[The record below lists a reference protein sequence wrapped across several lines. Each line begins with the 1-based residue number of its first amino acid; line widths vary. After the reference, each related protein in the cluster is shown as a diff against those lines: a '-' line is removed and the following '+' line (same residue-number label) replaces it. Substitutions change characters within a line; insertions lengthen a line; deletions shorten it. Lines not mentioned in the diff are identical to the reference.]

1 MTFKINIPAVPDI
14 IDTFIPVVSAWKSKE
29 IHHVWIRAFIFRT
42 YSTFVAGSQS
52 WNCAVPQWES
62 MQGLQT
68 AGFAPLGPGANGRS
82 LGWGLGGLLAWGGDG
97 CEWRWLLQTTFVYL
111 SSFFL
116 LLFLFLNPFHTCKIC
131 FLFPFPCHATLVLL
145 GLSHPR
151 IKIAPEIMGLTP
163 AFFLKEQKHS

>member
-29 IHHVWIRAFIFRT
+29 IHHVWIQAFLFRT

-62 MQGLQT
+62 VQGLQT
-68 AGFAPLGPGANGRS
+68 AGFAPLGHALGPGAN
-82 LGWGLGGLLAWGGDG
+82 GWGLGGLLAWGGDG
-97 CEWRWLLQTTFVYL
+97 CKWRWLLQSTFVCL
-111 SSFFL
+111 SSFF
-116 LLFLFLNPFHTCKIC
+116 FFLNPFHTCKIC
-131 FLFPFPCHATLVLL
+131 FLFPFACRATLVLL

-151 IKIAPEIMGLTP
+151 IKIATENRGLIP
-163 AFFLKEQKHS
+163 AFFLKEQKHSR

>member
-1 MTFKINIPAVPDI
+1 MF
-14 IDTFIPVVSAWKSKE
+14 
-29 IHHVWIRAFIFRT
+29 
-42 YSTFVAGSQS
+42 
-52 WNCAVPQWES
+52 ES
-62 MQGLQT
+62 
-68 AGFAPLGPGANGRS
+68 
-82 LGWGLGGLLAWGGDG
+82 GLLFSGHIARLWLARRAGTVLCPSGNPCRDCRQRGLLLWDLEPMEGAWAGAWEGFWLG
-97 CEWRWLLQTTFVYL
+97 EVMAEWRWLLQTTFVYL

-163 AFFLKEQKHS
+163 AFFLKEQKHSQVMYHNKCCIMHQLMLHLVNCMWHNK